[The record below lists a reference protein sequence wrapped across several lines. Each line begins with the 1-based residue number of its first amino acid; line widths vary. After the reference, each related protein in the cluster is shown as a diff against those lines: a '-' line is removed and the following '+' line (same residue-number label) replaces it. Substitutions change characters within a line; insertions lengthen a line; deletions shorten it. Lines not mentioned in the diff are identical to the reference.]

1 MYVLGF
7 WANAGGALVTLK
19 NIQDLILHVGHT
31 SVYLNPWLHVI
42 QDMREELNKVH
53 RLMMQCAE
61 MGKLST
67 MQDKRWVQQCCLLQ
81 RLDHCWFPQRRL
93 EMMEPRKPLVR
104 DWKALWVTEIDKEK
118 QTG

>member
-1 MYVLGF
+1 MKSGSLHMYPLGF

-19 NIQDLILHVGHT
+19 NMQDLILHVGHI

-53 RLMMQCAE
+53 QLTMQCAE

-67 MQDKRWVQQCCLLQ
+67 MQVLLAYS
-81 RLDHCWFPQRRL
+81 RFSFTRIVNLWC
-93 EMMEPRKPLVR
+93 
-104 DWKALWVTEIDKEK
+104 KAR
-118 QTG
+118 